1 MVHFF
6 VHLLTP
12 FQALPLSMMSMKAT
26 LDTGIRS
33 ISVDLGRPLPISIRM
48 RHGKVNPVAWYAPYP
63 SFEPVRMDG
72 FVGSVSEG
80 GSVNTRDIKFN
91 PHGNGTHTECIGH
104 ITEEVHEVDEYIRD
118 FMHIAQLITVKPS
131 VLEKDISE
139 FMKAGDHV
147 IMPTDLQD
155 VNIAG
160 DVKALVL
167 RTSPNSDE
175 KLTKVYTG
183 SNPCYMHPLAMKL
196 IREMGIEHVLLDLPS
211 VDRESDG
218 GKMLAHRAFWYDE
231 NGNARMHASI
241 TEMVYV
247 PNRIQD
253 GEYLLNLMIS
263 PFGNDAAPSKPTLYS
278 IHS

>member
-1 MVHFF
+1 
-6 VHLLTP
+6 
-12 FQALPLSMMSMKAT
+12 MKAT

-33 ISVDLGRPLPISIRM
+33 LSVDLGRPLPISIRM

-72 FVGSVSEG
+72 FVGSVAEG
-80 GSVNTRDIKFN
+80 GSVNTRDIRFN

-104 ITEEVHEVDEYIRD
+104 ITEEVHEVDDYIRD
-118 FMHIAQLITVKPS
+118 FMHIAQVITVTPTLLNED
-131 VLEKDISE
+131 VSE

-147 IMPTDLQD
+147 IMPADLKD
-155 VNIAG
+155 LKLKE

-167 RTSPNSDE
+167 RTSPNSEE
-175 KLTKVYTG
+175 KLTQVYTG
-183 SNPCYMHPLAMKL
+183 CNPCYLHPDATRL
-196 IREMGIEHVLLDLPS
+196 IKDLGIEHFLLDLPS

-231 NGNARMHASI
+231 NKNARMHASI
-241 TEMVYV
+241 TEMVFV
-247 PNRIQD
+247 PDRIKD

-263 PFGNDAAPSKPTLYS
+263 PFGNDAAPSKPVLYA
-278 IHS
+278 INP